1 MLTETR
7 PEATETIT
15 RFGFWWIVAVASV
28 LVSVASAS
36 VFAPD
41 LVTGSAQEHL
51 PLAGMMAWFWGL
63 IAVAYLS
70 FVRDDRAD
78 ATLGLSVAVLWAAVA
93 VISIAAPEMVTGTD
107 PTRVPIA
114 AILAPVIGC
123 LGTGFLS
130 LHALRQSEGH

>member
-7 PEATETIT
+7 REVATPTT
-15 RFGFWWIVAVASV
+15 RFDFWWIVAVAGV
-28 LVSVASAS
+28 LISVAATS

-41 LVTGSAQEHL
+41 LVTGAAQEHV
-51 PLAGMMAWFWGL
+51 PLAGMMVWFWGL

-70 FVRDDRAD
+70 FVRDERAD

-93 VISIAAPEMVTGTD
+93 VIAIAAPEMVTGTD

-130 LHALRQSEGH
+130 LHALRQSEGR